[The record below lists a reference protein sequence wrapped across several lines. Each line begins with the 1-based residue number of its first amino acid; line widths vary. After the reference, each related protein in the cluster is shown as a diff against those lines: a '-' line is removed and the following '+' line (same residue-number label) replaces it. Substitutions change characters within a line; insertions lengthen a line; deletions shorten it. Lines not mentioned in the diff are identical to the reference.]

1 MNLGT
6 FFVAL
11 VLVVIVGL
19 VIRSLYKDKKAGKH
33 SCGGNCGA
41 CGMCSRTGR
50 SVTDSLSRGET
61 LV

>member
-41 CGMCSRTGR
+41 CGMCSGPADPSQIHSAEEKR
-50 SVTDSLSRGET
+50 
-61 LV
+61 